1 MTPNDN
7 DIPTTE
13 NEFRTALAHLVTM
26 SAAHGVDVEG
36 TWLVMSG
43 TPDDT
48 VDWTVDIG
56 SPPDPGAEHR
66 RDV

>member
-1 MTPNDN
+1 MTRNNN

-13 NEFRTALAHLVTM
+13 NEFSTALSHLVTM
-26 SAAHGVDVEG
+26 SAAHGVAVEG

-43 TPDDT
+43 TPDET

-56 SPPDPGAEHR
+56 SPPDPDAEGH
-66 RDV
+66 